1 LNATDLLQ
9 LNEWIIASSLAGM
22 SEIDLIDGFCTRAMD
37 LGLPLHRV
45 AMGIDTLH
53 PVHQGRIFIWQKAA
67 GTTLAEEYGRA
78 EASEED
84 EDWRLSPFY
93 RMKTENSPRLRRR
106 RGVDYRQGEFPI
118 VDKFFAAGG
127 GDYYALTVKFGEAA
141 TIGTA
146 SQVYSSWTA
155 EADGF
160 ADENIDA
167 IERIAPALAVA
178 IKSTNLARIA
188 ETLVSTYLG
197 KDAGQRVLKGN
208 IERGVAERMRA
219 VLWFSDLKGF
229 TRIADREQSEEIIPL
244 LNDYADVQVK
254 AIHSNG
260 GHVLKF
266 MGDGILAIFDSADA
280 VDACGRALNAA
291 DMAYHKLTAVNK
303 RRGEQGKPVTRFHI
317 GLHIGEVLYGNIGTL
332 ERLDFTV
339 VGPAVNEVSRIEA
352 MCGNLERD
360 VVLSADF
367 AAASGPHRDRLVSLG
382 RYALRGVTT
391 PRELFTFD
399 AESAGA
405 N

>member
-1 LNATDLLQ
+1 LNANDLLQ
-9 LNEWIIASSLAGM
+9 LNEWISASSLAGM
-22 SEIDLIDGFCTRAMD
+22 SETELIDGFCSRAMA
-37 LGLPLHRV
+37 LGMPLHRL
-45 AMGIDTLH
+45 AMGMDTLH
-53 PVHQGRIFIWQKAA
+53 PVHQGRIFIWSRANGAA
-67 GTTLAEEYGRA
+67 VAEEYGRA

-84 EDWRLSPFY
+84 EEWRLSPFY
-93 RMKTENSPRLRRR
+93 RMKSEGVTRLRRK
-106 RGVDYRQGEFPI
+106 RGVDYSQGEFPI
-118 VDKFFAAGG
+118 VDRFFAEGG
-127 GDYYALTVKFGEAA
+127 ADYFAMTVRFGEAA

-155 EADGF
+155 HGDGF
-160 ADENIDA
+160 DDDSVDA

-178 IKSTNLARIA
+178 IKSTNLTRIT
-188 ETLVSTYLG
+188 ETLMSTYLG
-197 KDAGQRVLKGN
+197 KDAGRRVLKGN
-208 IERGVAERMRA
+208 IDRGVAERMRA

-266 MGDGILAIFDSADA
+266 MGDGILAIFDSADS

-291 DMAYHKLTAVNK
+291 DLAFHKLGVVNK
-303 RRGEQGKPVTRFHI
+303 RRTDQGKPVTRFHI

-339 VGPAVNEVSRIEA
+339 VGPAVNEVARIEA
-352 MCGNLERD
+352 MCGSVERD

-367 AAASGPHRDRLVSLG
+367 AAACGAHRDRLVSLG

-391 PRELFTFD
+391 PRELFTFE
-399 AESAGA
+399 AT